1 MLGGARGEGLGF
13 GWEAK
18 MKKAFLS
25 KPVEW
30 ADKVGDKLGGFL
42 PGKKNKELPRKNSAP
57 NLVNYGADAEGDVR
71 LGGQGWDGSDNES
84 SGRRSPDPPGPDTS
98 SLSAFLMN
106 LLSSDKNDK
115 QGGEGGIFG
124 FGRSASR
131 SAAVASHSGDQ
142 TPDHARQRG
151 EQEEGNTQRGEFY
164 DVDWLLV
171 DEHVKASNPVSI
183 PSRPQK
189 RQLASIS
196 ADRLPR
202 MSDSSSLLSDD
213 IRCCIHPALPTL
225 AKGRRWVL
233 LYSTEKH
240 GMSLLTLYRNSNIV
254 TGPLLLVA
262 GDREGAVFG
271 GLITAPLVPSPKKK
285 YQGTS
290 DSFVF
295 SNVSGQ
301 STIFFPTG
309 SNRYYVLATT
319 DALALGGG
327 SHFALHMDAELLN
340 GSSGSCET
348 YDSPCLAHS
357 EEFVLKH
364 VELWGFDHT
373 QRHLSFSEPLPLMTW

>member
-1 MLGGARGEGLGF
+1 
-13 GWEAK
+13 
-18 MKKAFLS
+18 MKKSLLF

-42 PGKKNKELPRKNSAP
+42 PSKKNKAPLPRKNSAP
-57 NLVNYGADAEGDVR
+57 DLVNYAVDAEGDVR
-71 LGGQGWDGSDNES
+71 LGGQGWDASDNEN
-84 SGRRSPDPPGPDTS
+84 SGRTSPDPAGPDTS

-115 QGGEGGIFG
+115 DEKALG
-124 FGRSASR
+124 FGRGRSR
-131 SAAVASHSGDQ
+131 PGVVASHSGDE
-142 TPDHARQRG
+142 TPDQSRHRG
-151 EQEEGNTQRGEFY
+151 GQCVSGEAQEEGTAQKGEFY

-171 DEHVKASNPVSI
+171 DEHVKVSKPVDI
-183 PSRPQK
+183 PSRSQK
-189 RQLASIS
+189 KQLPSIS

-202 MSDSSSLLSDD
+202 MSDNSSLLSDD

-240 GMSLLTLYRNSNIV
+240 GMSLLTLYRNSNMIS
-254 TGPLLLVA
+254 GPLLLVT
-262 GDREGAVFG
+262 GDKEGAVFG

-295 SNVSGQ
+295 STVTGE
-301 STIFFPTG
+301 STIFHPTG

-327 SHFALHMDAELLN
+327 SHFALHVDAELLN
-340 GSSGSCET
+340 GSSGACET

-357 EEFVLKH
+357 EEFILKH

-373 QRHLSFSEPLPLMTW
+373 QRHSSFSEPSPLMQW